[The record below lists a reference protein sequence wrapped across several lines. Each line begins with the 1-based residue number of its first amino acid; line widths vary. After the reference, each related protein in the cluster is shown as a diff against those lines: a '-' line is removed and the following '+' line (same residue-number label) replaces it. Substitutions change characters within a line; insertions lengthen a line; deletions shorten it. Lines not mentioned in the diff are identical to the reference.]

1 MHRGATGPPLAT
13 SWAGDNQNTK
23 SARVMDCV
31 RVPQV
36 LNGSLMKKEIFAI
49 LKYPYT
55 KYLKTPTGEN
65 VAYMKNSRKYLNQ
78 ELGDSGG
85 SSATYRDSAWPA
97 DSQEAWL

>member
-1 MHRGATGPPLAT
+1 MPE
-13 SWAGDNQNTK
+13 
-23 SARVMDCV
+23 
-31 RVPQV
+31 V

-78 ELGDSGG
+78 ELGESGG
-85 SSATYRDSAWPA
+85 SSVTWRPSMASRLPGSLALGLRVSALGNSGLRSTSNPTHQPSSWA
-97 DSQEAWL
+97 QIV